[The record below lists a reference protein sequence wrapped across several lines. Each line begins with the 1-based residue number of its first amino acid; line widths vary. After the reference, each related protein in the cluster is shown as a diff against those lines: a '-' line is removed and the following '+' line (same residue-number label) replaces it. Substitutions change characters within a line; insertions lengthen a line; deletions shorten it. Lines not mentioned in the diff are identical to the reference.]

1 MRTGVIAKKVGMT
14 RLFQADGR
22 HVPVTVLQLDG
33 LQVVGRRETDR
44 DGYTAVQ
51 LGAGSAKAKNV
62 AKPQR
67 VAFGKAEVEPKAKV
81 VEFRV
86 ADDALLD
93 VGSEISADHFVAGQ
107 LVDVQGV
114 TQGKGFAGAMKR
126 WGFGGLRA
134 THGVSVSHRSHG
146 STGNRQDPG
155 RVFKNKKMAGH
166 MGARNRTQQN
176 LEIVRTDPVRGLL
189 FVKGSVPGHKG
200 SWLTVSDAVK
210 LPRHDSAPYPA
221 GIVSKDRPIDETEVP
236 VAGLV
241 DEAAVHEIPA
251 LPGDDEVAAIAA
263 EQEAG
268 AAAEA
273 AAADAAEAEA
283 ADAAQA
289 ADNEK
294 AEAAEDST
302 KPAPDADEGKEG

>member
-22 HVPVTVLQLDG
+22 HVPVTVLQLDE
-33 LQVVGRRETDR
+33 LQVVARRESDR
-44 DGYTAVQ
+44 DGYTAVA
-51 LGAGSAKAKNV
+51 LGAGKAKAKNV
-62 AKPQR
+62 NKPQR
-67 VAFGKAEVEPKAKV
+67 SAFGKASVEPKAKV
-81 VEFRV
+81 AEFRV

-93 VGSEISADHFVAGQ
+93 IGAQISADHFVAGQ
-107 LVDVQGV
+107 FVDVAGV

-176 LEIVRTDPVRGLL
+176 LEVVRTDPIRGLL
-189 FVKGSVPGHKG
+189 FIKGSVPGHKG
-200 SWLTVSDAVK
+200 SWLTVTDAIK
-210 LPRHDSAPYPA
+210 IPRNENAPYPA
-221 GIVSKDRPIDETEVP
+221 GILDTKKLDEIEVP
-236 VAGLV
+236 EAGLV

-251 LPGDDEVAAIAA
+251 LPSDEEVAAIAA

-273 AAADAAEAEA
+273 EAAEAAEAEA
-283 ADAAQA
+283 ADAAQTEA
-289 ADNEK
+289 NEK
-294 AEAAEDST
+294 ASAAEEGT
-302 KPAPDADEGKEG
+302 KPASDADEGKEG

>member
-22 HVPVTVLQLDG
+22 HVPVTVLQLDDV
-33 LQVVGRRETDR
+33 QVVGRREQDR

-51 LGAGSAKAKNV
+51 LGAGKAKAKNV

-67 VAFGKAEVEPKAKV
+67 VAFGKAEVEPKVRV

-93 VGSEISADHFVAGQ
+93 IGAHISADHFVPGQ
-107 LVDVQGV
+107 MVDVVGV

-126 WGFGGLRA
+126 WGFKGLRA

-176 LEIVRTDPVRGLL
+176 LEVVRTDPIRGLL
-189 FVKGSVPGHKG
+189 FIKGSVPGHKG
-200 SWLTVSDAVK
+200 SWLSVSDAIK
-210 LPRHDSAPYPA
+210 LPRPDAAPYPA
-221 GIVSKDRPIDETEVP
+221 GIFEALKEEEVQVP
-236 VAGLV
+236 EAGLV

-251 LPGDDEVAAIAA
+251 LPSDEEVAAIAA

-273 AAADAAEAEA
+273 EAEI
-283 ADAAQA
+283 
-289 ADNEK
+289 N
-294 AEAAEDST
+294 AAEDAVQEAQSDEA
-302 KPAPDADEGKEG
+302 KPETDESKES